1 MLKLYLDN
9 CCYNRPFDDLE
20 QEKINLE
27 AQAIKVILNQ
37 YYNGEI
43 KIYTSSAI
51 LYEME
56 NIKDD
61 IKRNKILEVYN
72 KLNLT
77 SIAFSNTI
85 RQRAVELKQFN
96 IKDMDALHLAYAESE
111 NTDYFITTDRLLINA
126 SKRTDIKIKVINP
139 VDFVMEVN

>member
-139 VDFVMEVN
+139 IDFVMEVN

>member
-126 SKRTDIKIKVINP
+126 SKRADIKIKVINP
-139 VDFVMEVN
+139 VEFVMEVN

>member
-1 MLKLYLDN
+1 MFKLYLDN

-27 AQAIKVILNQ
+27 AQAIKVIFNQ
-37 YYNGEI
+37 YYNDKI

-51 LYEME
+51 LYEMK
-56 NIKDD
+56 NIRDD
-61 IKRNKILEVYN
+61 LKRNKVLEVYN

-77 SIAFSNTI
+77 NIPFSNKI
-85 RQRAVELKQFN
+85 KQRAVKLKEFN

-111 NTDYFITTDRLLINA
+111 NIDYFITTDRLLINA
-126 SKRTDIKIKVINP
+126 FKRTDIKMNVINP
-139 VDFVMEVN
+139 VEFVMEVN

>member
-27 AQAIKVILNQ
+27 AQAIKVIFNQ

-72 KLNLT
+72 KLNLA

-111 NTDYFITTDRLLINA
+111 KLDYFISTDRQLINA
-126 SKRTDIKIKVINP
+126 SKKVDIKIKVINP
-139 VDFVMEVN
+139 LDFVMEVN

>member
-9 CCYNRPFDDLE
+9 CCYSRPFDDLE

-27 AQAIKVILNQ
+27 AQAIKVIINQ

-43 KIYTSSAI
+43 KIYTSDAI

-61 IKRNKILEVYN
+61 LKRNKVLEVYN

-77 SIAFSNTI
+77 NIPFSNKI
-85 RQRAVELKQFN
+85 KQRAIKLRQFN
-96 IKDMDALHLAYAESE
+96 IKDIDALHLAYAESE
-111 NTDYFITTDRLLINA
+111 STDYFITTDRLLINA
-126 SKRTDIKIKVINP
+126 SKRSDIKIKVINP
-139 VDFVMEVN
+139 IEFVMEVN